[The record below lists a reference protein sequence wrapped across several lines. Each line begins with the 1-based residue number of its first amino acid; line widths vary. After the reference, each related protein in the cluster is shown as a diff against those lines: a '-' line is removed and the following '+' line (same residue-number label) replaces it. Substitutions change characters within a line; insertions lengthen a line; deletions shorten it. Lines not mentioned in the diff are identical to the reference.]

1 MYNRYASFW
10 KKSPFV
16 TKRWMPLTFPQRSV
30 KKKKIRENFRFPLWK
45 AARKV
50 GKFQSSWDEDS
61 RERWTWNENLVSIRE
76 PPTLSREK
84 RDRYLVA
91 TPLDVRASDF
101 SRETRHL
108 DVIKDSIYALSPF
121 PCAMI
126 YGSLPVP
133 SILRPFAFYFVPRDL
148 SPAIVACASCK
159 LRTVD
164 I

>member
-30 KKKKIRENFRFPLWK
+30 KKKKTFDFLYGKRQEKLGNFNRAGTRIRGN
-45 AARKV
+45 V
-50 GKFQSSWDEDS
+50 S
-61 RERWTWNENLVSIRE
+61 WNENLVSIRE
-76 PPTLSREK
+76 PPTLSRGK

-159 LRTVD
+159 LRTVG